1 MRRGG
6 IKTTALIIMSA
17 IAAIIIF
24 IAFLKATL
32 TISYSDEVKLFVKVL
47 IFNINILPKKDKKG
61 PHSMSAKKSEKIR
74 AKLNKKAEKERIS
87 AEEKKKQKAERKS
100 SKKSLG
106 ETISNIKMFAS
117 LGILVIEKFF
127 KHLRIK
133 LARIKIVVASE
144 DAATTAVAYGAIT
157 QSINVLF
164 PALESVKNFQNL
176 KNTDIDVR
184 ADFTKDSPEID
195 VKLSFSIRVWQVFDI
210 AISALVSFIK
220 HKFSDLSENTG
231 HISDFKKEN
240 NKIQDKK

>member
-1 MRRGG
+1 
-6 IKTTALIIMSA
+6 
-17 IAAIIIF
+17 
-24 IAFLKATL
+24 
-32 TISYSDEVKLFVKVL
+32 
-47 IFNINILPKKDKKG
+47 
-61 PHSMSAKKSEKIR
+61 MSAKKAEKIR
-74 AKLNKKAEKERIS
+74 AKLNKKLEKKRLS
-87 AEEKKKQKAERKS
+87 AEEKKKQKAEQKAKKD
-100 SKKSLG
+100 KKSLH
-106 ETISNIKMFAS
+106 ETISNIKIFAS
-117 LGILVIEKFF
+117 LGVLVIEKFF

-195 VKLSFSIRVWQVFDI
+195 IKLSFSIRVWQVFDI
-210 AISALVSFIK
+210 ALSALVSFIK
-220 HKFSDLSENTG
+220 HKASAQRSSYDQTG

-240 NKIQDKK
+240 NKIQDKN